1 MAKLNTLVW
10 SEPYQDI
17 DSGDFVSTV
26 SYAFKNTQGQLG
38 VLTADVS
45 FKSVS
50 DLIKALNT
58 SDGAQVSMIA
68 KSGIVVASSKK
79 ALVNKNYPY
88 NDVFKAILNANK
100 QSASLTLKQKE
111 FAAIYFDQGTSTHPL
126 VVLAT
131 MDKATMQK
139 TLWFQVLVTVI
150 LILVMLAMICLNA
163 AIITRFI
170 KGIVALFTAYF
181 KKVGAGHLSH
191 IDIEAKST
199 EQAADNVPKSVYR
212 FVHPDAQGNELQQMS
227 AQYNLMIDSV
237 ASLIQEVQRESNEV
251 SQMSASLLE
260 LSKQTNLA
268 TEEVAETING
278 IAQVTGSQAN
288 ETERSVSQMN
298 ELSTHVNDLMNSV
311 EVMSLQSEESAT
323 INQSSIQLMGE
334 VNSSWQVEMQQ
345 MEELMRSMDDMND
358 MIQNITQIIQIIND
372 ISYQTNLLALN
383 ASIEAARAGESGK
396 GFAVVASEIRNLAE
410 QSKHSTKEIA
420 SIIEQVQHRSLE
432 MVEQTSRSLAGG
444 EKQTG
449 LIDKAIQTVQTV
461 FEKNQTL
468 LSSITNLETVANSI
482 TNVQSIVLE
491 NLENI
496 SASTEENA
504 AGTQE
509 VSANAEEVLATTEEF
524 TQHVSDLR
532 QIASQLERSASKFTL
547 S

>member
-58 SDGAQVSMIA
+58 SDGAQASMIA

-79 ALVNKNYPY
+79 ALINKNYPY
-88 NDVFKAILNANK
+88 NDVFKAVLNANK

-170 KGIVALFTAYF
+170 
-181 KKVGAGHLSH
+181 
-191 IDIEAKST
+191 
-199 EQAADNVPKSVYR
+199 
-212 FVHPDAQGNELQQMS
+212 
-227 AQYNLMIDSV
+227 
-237 ASLIQEVQRESNEV
+237 
-251 SQMSASLLE
+251 
-260 LSKQTNLA
+260 
-268 TEEVAETING
+268 
-278 IAQVTGSQAN
+278 
-288 ETERSVSQMN
+288 
-298 ELSTHVNDLMNSV
+298 
-311 EVMSLQSEESAT
+311 
-323 INQSSIQLMGE
+323 
-334 VNSSWQVEMQQ
+334 
-345 MEELMRSMDDMND
+345 
-358 MIQNITQIIQIIND
+358 
-372 ISYQTNLLALN
+372 
-383 ASIEAARAGESGK
+383 
-396 GFAVVASEIRNLAE
+396 
-410 QSKHSTKEIA
+410 
-420 SIIEQVQHRSLE
+420 
-432 MVEQTSRSLAGG
+432 
-444 EKQTG
+444 
-449 LIDKAIQTVQTV
+449 
-461 FEKNQTL
+461 
-468 LSSITNLETVANSI
+468 SSITNLETVANSI